1 MLGKHSTDKKWTLEE
16 GLEEEQEMETGK
28 KHMTE
33 DYIVKI
39 GTIRPCHK
47 CGKPVDIVT
56 YSGYE
61 MDWMSITSCDEHEE
75 ENPIKPPFNKCHDKS
90 CKVHE
95 FFDEE
100 EYYNSSL
107 KIAKTI
113 NEVKTLLNTVK
124 PESDSIMEYDRM
136 CDLYGHSHPHS
147 KPIDYEF
154 WLYQEFIRY
163 MGLNGKLRIRND
175 LSKM

>member
-1 MLGKHSTDKKWTLEE
+1 MLGDKSDQKKWTLKEA
-16 GLEEEQEMETGK
+16 LEEQKEMEKGK

-33 DYIVKI
+33 DYTVKI

-47 CGKPVDIVT
+47 CGKAVDVVT

-61 MDWMSITSCDEHEE
+61 MDWMSITSCGEHDPD
-75 ENPIKPPFNKCHDKS
+75 NPIKPPFKKCTNEG

-95 FFDEE
+95 HFDEE
-100 EYYNSSL
+100 EYYNSTL
-107 KIAKTI
+107 AITKII

-136 CDLYGHSHPHS
+136 YDLFGHSHPYM
-147 KPIDYEF
+147 KPDDYEF
-154 WLYQEFIRY
+154 WLYNEFINY
-163 MGLNGKLRIRND
+163 VGLNNKLRVKTND
-175 LSKM
+175 V